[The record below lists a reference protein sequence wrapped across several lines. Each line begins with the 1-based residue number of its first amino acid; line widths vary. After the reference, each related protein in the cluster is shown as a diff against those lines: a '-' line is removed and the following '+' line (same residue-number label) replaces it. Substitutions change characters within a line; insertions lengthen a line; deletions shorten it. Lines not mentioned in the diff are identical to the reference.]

1 MPLQPPI
8 ILIVDDEPSI
18 LDVVEIV
25 LRRADYRVLTASDA
39 QTALQRFES
48 LSEPVDLLL
57 TDITMPNLEGP
68 QLTDLIRRHS
78 PRTKVL
84 YMTGHPTRSALAR
97 GLSERDDILRK
108 PFHPRELLQRVE
120 RALSSA
126 AGAA

>member
-1 MPLQPPI
+1 LPLQPPI
-8 ILIVDDEPSI
+8 ILIVDDEPSV

-39 QTALQRFES
+39 RTALQRCES

-57 TDITMPNLEGP
+57 TDITMPNVEGP
-68 QLTDLIRRHS
+68 QLTDLIRRRS
-78 PRTKVL
+78 PRTRVL

-97 GLSERDDILRK
+97 GLTEDDDILRK

-120 RALSSA
+120 RALSPA
-126 AGAA
+126 AGTS